1 MHESRYRI
9 LFLALCLV
17 LAGCDGSD
25 REEAD
30 NESPLASGDAQ
41 EIQENARQTQDSAGQ
56 PLDESTEPLPDVSM
70 TDPVTVSLDARLQS
84 DRRMLVAGNTNLPD
98 GTRLSVLVEREASGV
113 HWQERTTVFEGRFEV
128 GPLGPGSGLPDG
140 GYRLRVQTEPSS
152 VQPRSVQQRLGA
164 KGEHL
169 RGSLVQDTPHGLG
182 KVINAGQR
190 ILVGQEVRR
199 TSDDVQVQERQ

>member
-1 MHESRYRI
+1 MHESRYRV

-25 REEAD
+25 RGEAD
-30 NESPLASGDAQ
+30 NASPRPSGDVQ
-41 EIQENARQTQDSAGQ
+41 EVPENASPAQNSAGQ
-56 PLDESTEPLPDVSM
+56 PSDEPTEPPPDVAM
-70 TDPVTVSLDARLQS
+70 ADPVTVSLDARLQS
-84 DRRMLVAGNTNLPD
+84 DRRMLVTGNTNLPD

-113 HWQERTTVFEGRFEV
+113 HWQERTTVVEGRFEV

-152 VQPRSVQQRLGA
+152 VQPRSVQQRLGE

-169 RGSLVQDTPHGLG
+169 RGSLVQDSPHGLG

-190 ILVGQEVRR
+190 VLVGQEVRR
-199 TSDDVQVQERQ
+199 TIDDVQVQERQ

>member
-9 LFLALCLV
+9 LFLALCLM

-25 REEAD
+25 REKAD
-30 NESPLASGDAQ
+30 NEPPLPSGDAQ
-41 EIQENARQTQDSAGQ
+41 QEQENARQTQDSARQ
-56 PLDESTEPLPDVSM
+56 PADESAELPPDVAM
-70 TDPVTVSLDARLQS
+70 IDPVTVSLDARLQS
-84 DRRMLVAGNTNLPD
+84 DRRMLVTGNTNLPD

-113 HWQERTTVFEGRFEV
+113 HWQERTTVVEGHFEV

-140 GYRLRVQTEPSS
+140 GYRLRIRTEPSS
-152 VQPRSVQQRLGA
+152 VQPRSVQQRLGE

-169 RGSLVQDTPHGLG
+169 RGSLVQDSPHGLG
-182 KVINAGQR
+182 KVINTGLR
-190 ILVGQEVRR
+190 VLVGQEVRR